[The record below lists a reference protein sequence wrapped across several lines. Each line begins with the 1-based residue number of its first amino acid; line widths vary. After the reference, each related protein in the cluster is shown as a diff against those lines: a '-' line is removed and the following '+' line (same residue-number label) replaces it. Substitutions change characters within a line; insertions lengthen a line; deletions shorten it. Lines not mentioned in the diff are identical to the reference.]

1 MTQGRVYR
9 NTEVT
14 SDSVELDDLERLHGD
29 TQATYWLDIVDPGAI
44 EIEAL
49 GRVLG
54 INAFHLEDAL
64 KGRQR
69 PKIEFG
75 DSYIFIN
82 AYSTEYHPETRVMVS
97 DEIAIFVTHNGVI
110 TVRDADDFDRE
121 QVIGR
126 WDSDPELISQGSA
139 YLLWGLLDV
148 LIDGYFVSL
157 DALDEDVEELEDLLF
172 SPKRNN
178 DAIHHDSYALRKA
191 LVILRRHTLPMREVV
206 GPLLRQNQVPISLDM
221 SHHFQ
226 DLYDHVVR
234 VADWTESLRDL
245 ISTLMETNVTIQGNQ
260 MNLIMKKVTSWAA
273 IIAVP
278 TAITGFYGQNVPYP
292 GYMEPYGFWVS
303 TGAIVV
309 ISAALYGIFK
319 KNDWL

>member
-1 MTQGRVYR
+1 MTQGRIYR
-9 NTEVT
+9 NNRVT
-14 SDSVELDDLERLHGD
+14 AETVGLADLPQLHTDSQVS
-29 TQATYWLDIVDPGAI
+29 YWLDIVDPGAS

-49 GRVLG
+49 GTSLG

-64 KGRQR
+64 NGRQR

-75 DSYIFIN
+75 ESYVFIN
-82 AYSTEYHPETRVMVS
+82 AYSAEYHPEDRLMVS

-110 TVRDADDFDRE
+110 TVRDGDDFDLDS
-121 QVIGR
+121 VMSR
-126 WDSDPELISQGSA
+126 WDSDPELLAQGSA

-148 LIDGYFVSL
+148 LIDGYFVAL

-172 SPKRNN
+172 SPKRDN
-178 DAIHHDSYALRKA
+178 DAIHHDSYSLRKA
-191 LVILRRHTLPMREVV
+191 LVLLRRHTLPMREVV
-206 GPLLRQNQVPISLDM
+206 GPLLRQNQVPISLEM

-303 TGAIVV
+303 TGAIVL
-309 ISAALYGIFK
+309 ISVGLYGIFK